1 MGMGEKGMDSKEIKA
16 LRPALGRFCR
26 KFDGCIKD
34 PRTRKHLK
42 SYVNGQLSN
51 LPRKSIEPMA
61 LEAGTPVRTLQEFL
75 SIHRWDH
82 EAAATRLREIV
93 RKKHGNPNAI
103 GVIDETSFKKKGNK
117 TPGVQRQWCGS
128 TGKVDNCV
136 VSVHLGFVSGDFH
149 TFLDGDL
156 YLPEET
162 WGRDSERR
170 KEAGI
175 PEEVVYR
182 PKWKI
187 ALDLLGRT
195 LSDGVA
201 MKWVT
206 ADEAY
211 GRALEFREGVED
223 LGLLYVVEIPSNLVG
238 WSQPPK
244 IDQAGTVLESGYRSR
259 IRRLA
264 GDAQEARPVSR
275 LWRRGGPS
283 WERWRIKETDKGPS
297 VWEVRETDFYP
308 TLGDYPGAVLRLVI
322 AREALSG
329 EVKYFLSNAPREIPL
344 GEVLHVAFSRW
355 RIERIFEDA
364 KGEVGLDHFEVRNY
378 RSLIRHLIL
387 SMISFYF
394 LADRTQWLKEK
405 KLELDALP
413 SQTGDRMSTGPDA
426 LAA

>member
-1 MGMGEKGMDSKEIKA
+1 MGMGEKGMEREVLKS
-16 LRPALGRFCR
+16 LRGDLWRFCR

-42 SYVNGQLSN
+42 TYVSGQLSN

-61 LEAGTPVRTLQEFL
+61 LEAGTAVRTLQEFL

-82 EAAATRLREIV
+82 QAAATRLRELV
-93 RKKHGNPNAI
+93 QKKHGNANAI
-103 GVIDETSFKKKGNK
+103 GVIDETSFKKKGDK

-136 VSVHLGFVSGDFH
+136 VSVHLGLVSGDFH

-162 WGRDSERR
+162 WGQDTERR

-182 PKWKI
+182 PKGKI
-187 ALDLLGRT
+187 ALELLKRT
-195 LSDGVA
+195 LSEGVTL
-201 MKWVT
+201 KWVT

-211 GRALEFREGVED
+211 GRALEFRDGVEE
-223 LGLLYVVEIPSNLVG
+223 LGLMYVVEIPSNLVG
-238 WSQPPK
+238 WTHMPK

-264 GDAQEARPVSR
+264 ADAQEARPVSE
-275 LWRRGGPS
+275 LWQRGGPS
-283 WERWRIKETDKGPS
+283 WERWQIKETGKGPS
-297 VWEVRETDFYP
+297 VWEVRETAFYP
-308 TLGDYPGAVLRLVI
+308 TLGDYPGEVLRLVI
-322 AREALSG
+322 GREVLTG
-329 EVKYFLSNAPREIPL
+329 EVKYFLSNAPQEVPL
-344 GEVLHVAFSRW
+344 GEALHVAFSRW
-355 RIERIFEDA
+355 HIERLFEDG
-364 KGEVGLDHFEVRNY
+364 KGEVGLDHFEVRSY
-378 RSLIRHLIL
+378 TSLIRHLIL
-387 SMISFYF
+387 SMISYYF
-394 LADRTQWLKEK
+394 LADRTEWLKEK

-413 SQTGDRMSTGPDA
+413 GQDGDRMPDRSEA

>member
-1 MGMGEKGMDSKEIKA
+1 MEREVLKS
-16 LRPALGRFCR
+16 LRGDLWRFCR

-34 PRTRKHLK
+34 PRTRKHLTT
-42 SYVNGQLSN
+42 YVNGQLSD

-61 LEAGTPVRTLQEFL
+61 LEAGTPVRSLQEFL

-82 EAAATRLREIV
+82 QAAATCLREMV
-93 RKKHGNPNAI
+93 QKKHGNANAI
-103 GVIDETSFKKKGNK
+103 GVIDETSYKKKGDK

-128 TGKVDNCV
+128 TGKLDNCV
-136 VSVHLGFVSGDFH
+136 VSVHLGLVSGDFH

-162 WGRDSERR
+162 WGQDSERR

-175 PEEVVYR
+175 PPEVVYR

-187 ALDLLGRT
+187 ALELLART
-195 LSDGVA
+195 LSEGVVL
-201 MKWVT
+201 KWVT

-211 GRALEFREGVED
+211 GRAMEFRDGVEA
-223 LGLLYVVEIPSNLVG
+223 LGLMYVVEIPSNLVG
-238 WSQPPK
+238 WTQAPK

-264 GDAQEARPVSR
+264 ADAQEARPVSQ
-275 LWRRGGPS
+275 LWQRGGPS
-283 WERWRIKETDKGPS
+283 WERWRIKETEKGPS
-297 VWEVRETDFYP
+297 VWEVRETAFYP
-308 TLGDYPGAVLRLVI
+308 TLGDYPGEVLRLVI
-322 AREALSG
+322 GREVLTG
-329 EVKYFLSNAPREIPL
+329 EVKYFLSNAPREVPL

-355 RIERIFEDA
+355 HIERLFEDG
-364 KGEVGLDHFEVRNY
+364 KGEVGLDHFEVRSY
-378 RSLIRHLIL
+378 TSLIRHLIL
-387 SMISFYF
+387 SMISYYF
-394 LADRTQWLKEK
+394 LADRTEWLKEK

-413 SQTGDRMSTGPDA
+413 GQNGDRMPDRSES